1 MARGDAQ
8 TFSSL
13 TQLAELR
20 EVTHAPLSRSLFHA
34 TAPRIDLPGATEAE
48 LRDWQ
53 QRLDHEL
60 HACGCTAGSFAVLGS
75 VAALA
80 VAEFGLGVDFASG
93 VYEAG
98 VWVGVVLGSASV
110 GKAVGLLRAKLR
122 RHRLYTEIENTL
134 VLRQKDRAPARVERG
149 YARA

>member
-8 TFSSL
+8 PFTSL
-13 TQLAELR
+13 TELAELR
-20 EVTHAPLSRSLFHA
+20 EVTHAPLSHSLLHA
-34 TAPRIDLPGATEAE
+34 TAPRLELPGATEAE

-53 QRLDHEL
+53 QRLDLEL
-60 HACGCTAGSFAVLGS
+60 HACGCTAGSIAVLGS
-75 VAALA
+75 LATLA
-80 VAEFGLGVDFASG
+80 VAEFGLGIDFASG
-93 VYEAG
+93 AYEAG
-98 VWVGVVLGSASV
+98 VWVGVTLASASV

-134 VLRQKDRAPARVERG
+134 VLRQKDRAPARVEEG